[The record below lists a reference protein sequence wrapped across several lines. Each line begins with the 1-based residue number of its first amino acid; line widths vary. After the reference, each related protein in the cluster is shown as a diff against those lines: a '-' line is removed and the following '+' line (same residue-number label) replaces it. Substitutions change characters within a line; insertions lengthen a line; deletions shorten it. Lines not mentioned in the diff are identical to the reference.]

1 MDDQQEAES
10 LCGCCISVLVWI
22 GILVLLVLSCTN
34 GFPVKFTVEEATL
47 ERLALVAP
55 GNGTASI
62 AYNLSLVVAVR
73 NSYPFP
79 NSNPNSATRVWR
91 VAPLDAELR
100 LASRPFALVR
110 LAGAETTTDRI
121 RPLNSRLYR
130 ATAAAARSVPVALG
144 SGAAAAFTTE
154 SAVGTFNLELVVA
167 GEFRY
172 VEGLGEASAVV
183 YRTTVRCPLRL
194 LLSTATTAAA
204 FAAFEHTLPQ
214 ECEHLEQVS
223 PTK

>member
-10 LCGCCISVLVWI
+10 LCGWCMSVLVWI
-22 GILVLLVLSCTN
+22 GILVLLVLGCTN
-34 GFPVKFTVEEATL
+34 DFPVKFTVEEATL
-47 ERLALVAP
+47 EHLALVAP
-55 GNGTASI
+55 GNGTASV

-73 NSYPFP
+73 N
-79 NSNPNSATRVWR
+79 PNSATRVLR

-100 LASRPFALVR
+100 LAGRPFALVR
-110 LAGAETTTDRI
+110 LAGAEMTTDRI
-121 RPLNSRLYR
+121 RPLKSRLYR
-130 ATAAAARSVPVALG
+130 ATAAAAKSAPVALG
-144 SGAAAAFTTE
+144 SGAAAAFATE

-194 LLSTATTAAA
+194 PLSTATTAAA

-214 ECEHLEQVS
+214 ECEHLEQV
-223 PTK
+223 PVTK